1 MGQAIVP
8 RLLAGGHEVAGWNRT
23 KEKAKPLF
31 KLGMTWA
38 DSPKQLA
45 AQSEIVF
52 SIVTDSEAVKSL
64 ALGENGIIS
73 GLRKGAIY
81 LDMSTID
88 PDASRAVG
96 AAFAKAGKKRDKNY
110 EIVITPPMNMA
121 PDTMQAAMQEY
132 AALGVHRV
140 VVNLG
145 GQKPEQVDKR
155 LPEIGALVKKAA

>member
-64 ALGENGIIS
+64 PLGENGIIS

-81 LDMSTID
+81 LDMRTID
-88 PDASRAVG
+88 PDATRAVG
-96 AAFAKAGKKRDKNY
+96 APFAKAGLIMTHAPISGTALTIGPGKASVMVGGDK
-110 EIVITPPMNMA
+110 
-121 PDTMQAAMQEY
+121 
-132 AALGVHRV
+132 AALERV
-140 VVNLG
+140 QPVYPAIGPNDTYIG
-145 GQKPEQVDKR
+145 GQH
-155 LPEIGALVKKAA
+155 